1 MVLVIVLAVIA
12 ALAVIGKMRLLK
24 RDGATWIFS
33 ISAVYFIVGMWSLYA
48 GSPTAWLP
56 PLYIIVLSMPFWFP
70 PLGRAINLS
79 VDWDLK
85 MFDFFRRKTAKE
97 YLDEAKDNVY
107 TLPKPK
113 LVPPMPEVEPPKK
126 EEPAK
131 IFYRLGL
138 TDNNRVAF
146 SMGYSEITMNKE
158 GVQQMIDQLEFFQSQ
173 LYDEGPDG
181 SGPDGDGGEPVPV
194 PEQKAA

>member
-1 MVLVIVLAVIA
+1 MKLF
-12 ALAVIGKMRLLK
+12 GRT
-24 RDGATWIFS
+24 GGYWIFY
-33 ISAVYFIVGMWSLYA
+33 ISAAYFVCGMWSIYKGVDL
-48 GSPTAWLP
+48 TWLP
-56 PLYIIVLSMPFWFP
+56 PLYIMFLSMPFWFP

-85 MFDFFRRKTAKE
+85 MFNLFGKKDKEKSNVVDFPELKS
-97 YLDEAKDNVY
+97 V
-107 TLPKPK
+107 PK
-113 LVPPMPEVEPPKK
+113 MPEVEPPKK